1 MAVPSPVGDVKIVS
15 PIGTFVLNTL
25 TLKKC
30 IFFVLNNFAITVC
43 FERNMMI
50 VSHNKAA
57 KMYKLITYSEF
68 LLFQV
73 CRQAGYFKH
82 AVYLAEKYDQHD
94 L

>member
-1 MAVPSPVGDVKIVS
+1 MA
-15 PIGTFVLNTL
+15 
-25 TLKKC
+25 
-30 IFFVLNNFAITVC
+30 NNNDCMSWIILPLQSV

-50 VSHNKAA
+50 VSYKKAA
-57 KMYKLITYSEF
+57 KIYKLITYLEF

>member
-1 MAVPSPVGDVKIVS
+1 
-15 PIGTFVLNTL
+15 
-25 TLKKC
+25 
-30 IFFVLNNFAITVC
+30 
-43 FERNMMI
+43 MI
-50 VSHNKAA
+50 VRHKNAA
-57 KMYKLITYSEF
+57 KICKLITYLKF

>member
-1 MAVPSPVGDVKIVS
+1 MP
-15 PIGTFVLNTL
+15 N
-25 TLKKC
+25 
-30 IFFVLNNFAITVC
+30 ITTNHSITYT
-43 FERNMMI
+43 NMMI
-50 VSHNKAA
+50 VPHKKAA
-57 KMYKLITYSEF
+57 KIFKLITYFEF

>member
-1 MAVPSPVGDVKIVS
+1 
-15 PIGTFVLNTL
+15 
-25 TLKKC
+25 
-30 IFFVLNNFAITVC
+30 
-43 FERNMMI
+43 MMI

-57 KMYKLITYSEF
+57 KMYKLTTYLEF

>member
-1 MAVPSPVGDVKIVS
+1 
-15 PIGTFVLNTL
+15 
-25 TLKKC
+25 
-30 IFFVLNNFAITVC
+30 
-43 FERNMMI
+43 MMI
-50 VSHNKAA
+50 VLNIFAFTVSFKRNIIFLYYWVLDFS
-57 KMYKLITYSEF
+57 KMIVPHKIATNLYKLITYLGF

>member
-1 MAVPSPVGDVKIVS
+1 
-15 PIGTFVLNTL
+15 
-25 TLKKC
+25 
-30 IFFVLNNFAITVC
+30 
-43 FERNMMI
+43 MI
-50 VSHNKAA
+50 VRHKNAA
-57 KMYKLITYSEF
+57 KICKLITYLEF

>member
-1 MAVPSPVGDVKIVS
+1 MI
-15 PIGTFVLNTL
+15 
-25 TLKKC
+25 
-30 IFFVLNNFAITVC
+30 VLNNFAITVS

-50 VSHNKAA
+50 VSHKKTA
-57 KMYKLITYSEF
+57 KIYKVITYLEF

>member
-1 MAVPSPVGDVKIVS
+1 M
-15 PIGTFVLNTL
+15 
-25 TLKKC
+25 
-30 IFFVLNNFAITVC
+30 NNFAITVS
-43 FERNMMI
+43 FEWNMMI
-50 VSHNKAA
+50 VSHKKAA
-57 KMYKLITYSEF
+57 KIYKLITSFEF

>member
-1 MAVPSPVGDVKIVS
+1 
-15 PIGTFVLNTL
+15 
-25 TLKKC
+25 
-30 IFFVLNNFAITVC
+30 
-43 FERNMMI
+43 MMI
-50 VSHNKAA
+50 VSHKKAA
-57 KMYKLITYSEF
+57 KICKLITDLEF